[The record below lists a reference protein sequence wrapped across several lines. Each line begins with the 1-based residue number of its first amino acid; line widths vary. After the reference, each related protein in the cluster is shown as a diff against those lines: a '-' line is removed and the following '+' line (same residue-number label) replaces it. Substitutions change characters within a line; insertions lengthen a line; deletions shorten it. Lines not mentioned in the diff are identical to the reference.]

1 MHRILCLFWTGNA
14 TVNAT
19 ARNGFTL
26 PPSPR
31 NDAGDYRRVG
41 FELEFSGVTMEQA
54 VAALADSLGAKT
66 REQSVAET
74 LLEVEDLGEFNVELD
89 WAYLKRKAAESGD
102 EKSDDEWLELL
113 SQAAALLV
121 PVEVVCPPIP
131 LDRLDA
137 LEPMI
142 ESLREA
148 GAVGTDE
155 SLIAAYGVHINTEIP
170 GLDADTLFAYLRA
183 FALLQWWLVDAHQVD
198 AARRLS
204 PYIDLYPE
212 AYLRKVLERDTAS
225 IDEIFDDYLEH
236 NATRNR
242 ALDLLPLLAEID
254 EARVQR
260 AVDDPRVKPR
270 PAFHYRLQDCHIEK
284 SDWSLTE
291 AWGTWLEVERLA
303 ADGDALDALAAKFRD
318 AHRPVIGVKRRD
330 WVETIEQWHRD
341 HASG

>member
-1 MHRILCLFWTGNA
+1 MNS
-14 TVNAT
+14 T
-19 ARNGFTL
+19 ARNGLPL
-26 PPSPR
+26 PPKVR
-31 NDAGDYRRVG
+31 TDAGEYRRVG

-54 VAALADSLGAKT
+54 VAAVADSLGAEV

-74 LLEVEDLGEFNVELD
+74 LLEVDGLGEFNVELD
-89 WAYLKRKAAESGD
+89 WAFLKRKAAEQGE
-102 EKSDDEWLELL
+102 EKSDEDWLDWL

-131 LDRLDA
+131 LDRLGALESMVDA
-137 LEPMI
+137 L
-142 ESLREA
+142 RAA

-170 GLDADTLFAYLRA
+170 RLDADTLFAYLRA
-183 FALLQWWLVDAHQVD
+183 FALLQWWLVDTHEVD

-212 AYLRKVLERDTAS
+212 AYLRQLLARDAAS
-225 IDEIFDDYLEH
+225 LDEIFDDYLEH

-254 EARVQR
+254 EQRVQR

-284 SDWSLTE
+284 PDWSLAE
-291 AWGTWLEVERLA
+291 PWSTWLAVERLA
-303 ADGDALDALAAKFRD
+303 GDEAALDELATKFGD
-318 AHRPVIGVKRRD
+318 AHRPVIGVKRRE
-330 WVETIEQWHRD
+330 WVETIERWQRGR
-341 HASG
+341 ASA